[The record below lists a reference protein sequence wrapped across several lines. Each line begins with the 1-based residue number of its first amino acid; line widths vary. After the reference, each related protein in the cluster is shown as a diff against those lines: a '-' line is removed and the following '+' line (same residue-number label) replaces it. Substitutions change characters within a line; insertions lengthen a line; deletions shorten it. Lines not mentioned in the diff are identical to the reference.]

1 MKKQYV
7 AAVLAGVFLAASAFG
22 KPAVALKINYEG
34 KQVCSYRIEYT
45 SQGEYKQK
53 GTITKKKTGVNCISS
68 ALISGDNKVTI
79 KMDTVSITSDLYD
92 EEKIKEIHESIMKST
107 YSLRLSGGYPVI
119 DTSAGM
125 PVSDYLSWDVYRQ
138 LIKLLPV
145 LPEETVKPGY
155 TWEQTVT
162 VPMKTARGT
171 IPCELYRF
179 YTFKKLKNDTAT
191 ISWNFRY
198 APADNSFDSTNA
210 LEEVPIGGK
219 GSGMALIS
227 VRNNCLVSVDV
238 GFSTPV
244 AVIKDISVTWRERAV
259 FKLKS
264 CK

>member
-1 MKKQYV
+1 MTTRYAATAV
-7 AAVLAGVFLAASAFG
+7 AILFIAAAVFG
-22 KPAVALKINYEG
+22 KPAVSLTINYEG
-34 KQVCSYRIEYT
+34 KQICSYRIEYT

-53 GTITKKKTGVNCISS
+53 GQITKKKTGVNCVSS
-68 ALISGDNKVTI
+68 AIVTGENRVKI
-79 KMDTVSITSDLYD
+79 KMDTVSIESDMYS
-92 EEKIKEIHESIMKST
+92 EEKINEIRESIMKST
-107 YSLRLSGGYPVI
+107 YSLYLSEGYPVI
-119 DTSAGM
+119 DTSAGL
-125 PVSDYLSWDVYRQ
+125 PVSDYLSWDIYRQ

-145 LPEETVKPGY
+145 LPEERVKPGY

-162 VPMKTARGT
+162 IPMKTARGT

-179 YTFKKLKNDTAT
+179 YTFKKLKRDTAT

-198 APADNSFDSTNA
+198 APAENAVDSTNP

-219 GSGMALIS
+219 GSGLALIS
-227 VRNNCLVSVDV
+227 VKKNCLISVDV

>member
-1 MKKQYV
+1 MNNRY
-7 AAVLAGVFLAASAFG
+7 AAALLMIAVMAAAAFG
-22 KPAVALKINYEG
+22 KPAVSLKINYEG
-34 KQVCSYRIEYT
+34 KQICSYRLEYT
-45 SQGEYKQK
+45 SLGEYRQK
-53 GTITKKKTGVNCISS
+53 GQITKKKTGVNCVSS
-68 ALISGDNKVTI
+68 AVVTGENKVKI
-79 KMDTVSITSDLYD
+79 KMDTVTIESDMYG
-92 EEKIKEIHESIMKST
+92 EEKIKEIREKIMRST
-107 YSLRLSGGYPVI
+107 YSLQLTDGYPVI
-119 DTSAGM
+119 DTTAGM
-125 PVSDYLSWDVYRQ
+125 PVSDYLSWDIYRQ

-145 LPEETVKPGY
+145 LPEERVKPGY

-162 VPMKTARGT
+162 IPMKTARGT

-179 YTFKKLKNDTAT
+179 YTFKKLKKDTAT

-198 APADNSFDSTNA
+198 APADNAVDSTNP

-219 GSGMALIS
+219 GSGRALIS
-227 VRNNCLVSVDV
+227 VRKSCLLSVDV

>member
-1 MKKQYV
+1 MNNRY
-7 AAVLAGVFLAASAFG
+7 AAALLMIAVMAAAAFG
-22 KPAVALKINYEG
+22 KPAVSLKINYEG
-34 KQVCSYRIEYT
+34 KQICSYRLEYT
-45 SQGEYKQK
+45 SQGEYRQK
-53 GTITKKKTGVNCISS
+53 GQITKKKTGVNCVSS
-68 ALISGDNKVTI
+68 AVVTGENKVKI
-79 KMDTVSITSDLYD
+79 KMDTVTIESDMYG
-92 EEKIKEIHESIMKST
+92 EEKIKEIREKIMRST
-107 YSLRLSGGYPVI
+107 YSLQLTDGYPVI
-119 DTSAGM
+119 DTTAGM
-125 PVSDYLSWDVYRQ
+125 PVSDYLSWDIYRQ

-145 LPEETVKPGY
+145 LPEERVKPGY

-162 VPMKTARGT
+162 IPMKTARGT

-179 YTFKKLKNDTAT
+179 YTFKKLKKDTAT

-198 APADNSFDSTNA
+198 APADNAVDSTNP

-219 GSGMALIS
+219 GSGRALIS
-227 VRNNCLVSVDV
+227 VRKSCLLSVDV

>member
-1 MKKQYV
+1 MKKQYT
-7 AAVLAGVFLAASAFG
+7 AAVLAAAFLASAAIA
-22 KPAVALKINYEG
+22 KPAVALKINYSG
-34 KQVCSYRIEYT
+34 KQICSYRIEYT

-53 GTITKKKTGVNCISS
+53 GQITKKKTGVNCVSS
-68 ALISGDNKVTI
+68 AVITGENRVTI
-79 KMDTVSITSDLYD
+79 KMDTVSIKSDLYD
-92 EEKIKEIHESIMKST
+92 EEKIKEIHESIMKSS
-107 YSLRLSGGYPVI
+107 YSLMLTDGYPVI
-119 DTSAGM
+119 DTSVGL
-125 PVSDYLSWDVYRQ
+125 PVSDYLSWDIYRQ

-145 LPEETVKPGY
+145 LPEESIRPGY
-155 TWEQTVT
+155 TWEQFVT

-179 YTFKKLKNDTAT
+179 YTFKKLKGDTAT

-198 APADNSFDSTNA
+198 APADNAVDSTNA

-219 GSGMALIS
+219 GSGTALIS
-227 VRNNCLVSVDV
+227 VRSKCLLSVDV